1 MERIEQLLI
10 SVSVAKGG
18 PDCAAMLSMSTGQQI
33 PTDWREGRRLR
44 AWELKQQGWS
54 QQSIA
59 DALGVSPGA
68 VSQWMRRAREG
79 GVEGLKRRVARG
91 PTPKLTD
98 EQRAKLPLLLAQGA
112 EAFGF
117 RGDVWTA
124 KRVTTVIRR
133 EFGVRYHPNHIGNL
147 LRAAGWSVQKP
158 VQRASQRNEAAI
170 EAWRTERWPELKKG
184 RTRKEGPSSGSTSP
198 ASTCCPAPS
207 GPTPR
212 AARRRSSASP

>member
-1 MERIEQLLI
+1 METQ
-10 SVSVAKGG
+10 AKV
-18 PDCAAMLSMSTGQQI
+18 PVE
-33 PTDWREGRRLR
+33 WREGRRLR
-44 AWELKQQGWS
+44 AWELRRRGWS
-54 QQSIA
+54 QQAIA
-59 DALGVSPGA
+59 DALGVTPGA

-79 GVEGLKRRVARG
+79 GVEALKRRVAPG
-91 PTPKLTD
+91 PAPKLTD
-98 EQRAKLPLLLAQGA
+98 EQRAQVPLLLARGA

-133 EFGVRYHPNHIGNL
+133 EFGVRYHPNHVGNL

-170 EAWRTERWPELKKG
+170 EAWRTERWPALKRG
-184 RTRKEGPSSGSTSP
+184 LTRRGGPSSGSTNR
-198 ASTCCPAPS
+198 ASTSSQARS

-212 AARRRSSASP
+212 AGRRRSSVSR

>member
-1 MERIEQLLI
+1 M
-10 SVSVAKGG
+10 
-18 PDCAAMLSMSTGQQI
+18 
-33 PTDWREGRRLR
+33 DWREGRRLR
-44 AWELKQQGWS
+44 AWELKQQDWS
-54 QQSIA
+54 QQAIA
-59 DALGVSPGA
+59 DALGVTPGA

-79 GVEGLKRRVARG
+79 GVEALKRRVAPG

-98 EQRAKLPLLLAQGA
+98 EQREQVPLLLAQGA

-117 RGDVWTA
+117 RGEVWTA

-133 EFGVRYHPNHIGNL
+133 EFGVRYHPNHVGNL

-170 EAWRTERWPELKKG
+170 EAWWTERWPALNRG
-184 RTRKEGPSSGSTSP
+184 PTRTGGPSSGSTSP
-198 ASTCCPAPS
+198 ASTCSPVPS